1 SPVANAKS
9 RATKSPSTGGG
20 YSAAGTAPANVRSRT
35 VLMQRTAVAG
45 FIAQTS
51 LGVRYYPRGR
61 SAAVSAMLSHQLPY
75 CLPARSETIPTRL
88 RVDSEFTPSR
98 LRPRPHSALLAAALG
113 ILITTLAGHAQSRR
127 PMTLVDIAQVPRILD
142 VQLAPDGRSVL
153 YMLNRADWKANRQLP
168 HLWKQDI
175 GAAAPVQMTFGDAG
189 EGGGRW
195 SPDGKTILFSRGG
208 QIYLLP
214 TDGGEPRQLTRHGT
228 TVASPAWSP
237 DS

>member
-1 SPVANAKS
+1 M
-9 RATKSPSTGGG
+9 KSPSTGDG
-20 YSAAGTAPANVRSRT
+20 YSAAATAPANVRSRT

-45 FIAQTS
+45 FIAKTS

-61 SAAVSAMLSHQLPY
+61 SAAVSAMLSYRLLY
-75 CLPARSETIPTRL
+75 CRSFGVRPRSDPNPT
-88 RVDSEFTPSR
+88 PI
-98 LRPRPHSALLAAALG
+98 RPHSRPHSALLAAALG
-113 ILITTLAGHAQSRR
+113 ILITTLAGRAQTGR

-168 HLWKQDI
+168 HLWKRDI

-189 EGGGRW
+189 ESGGRW

-228 TVASPAWSP
+228 
-237 DS
+237 